1 MEDESFVDVEVAE
14 ILNRNFVAVKVDR
27 EERPDID
34 AVYMNVT
41 QRMTGGG
48 GWPMTVIMTPEQ
60 KPFFAGTYIPKKPRY
75 GSIGLVELLN
85 VVVDK
90 WGKNKEELV
99 RSSNRITDA
108 VIAGEGNKKSGIKLS
123 KKVLREARDTLISN
137 FDRKY
142 GGFGRSPKF
151 PQPSSLLFLLNYYC
165 AEDDEEALRAV
176 EKTLESMFR
185 GGIFDHVGGGFS
197 RYSTDEKWLAPHFE
211 KMLYDNA
218 LLLYTYIYA
227 FQITK
232 RELYKNIAEKI
243 FCYILREMT
252 DEEGGFYSAQDA
264 DSEGEEGKYYVFTP
278 GEIVNVLGKEDGEY
292 FIQYY
297 GLTERGNFEG
307 KNIPNLIDNYD
318 YYRRDERIEEINKR
332 LYEYRLKRTVLHKD
346 DKILTSWNGMMI
358 AALAKAYQV
367 TRDEKYLKAAEKAVD
382 FIEKHLTDGDLM
394 KVMYREGSSMGVGTL
409 DDYAMYVWGL
419 TEMYEADFN
428 VNYLK
433 RALELNEKMIELF
446 KDDAGGFFM
455 KSKAGEQLIYN
466 PKETYDGATPSGN
479 SVAAL
484 NLFRL
489 ARITGKVDI
498 EDSAAMHMQYLSNN
512 MSDYPSGYTFAL
524 LPVFFEIFQ
533 SKEIV
538 CLADNDDDLKKLK
551 SILTGNIMINNTV
564 VAVKYTALK
573 ELKCTIGYIGDYKL
587 IDGKTTFYVC
597 RNKNCSLPF
606 TDFNKLEEEISM

>member
-1 MEDESFVDVEVAE
+1 MEDESFVDAEVAG
-14 ILNRNFVAVKVDR
+14 ILNENFVAVKVDR

-60 KPFFAGTYIPKKPRY
+60 KPFFAGTYIPKKQRY
-75 GSIGLVELLN
+75 GSTGLIELLN
-85 VVVDK
+85 IVVDK
-90 WGKNKEELV
+90 WGKNKEELI

-108 VIAGEGNKKSGIKLS
+108 VIAVEGNKISDIKLS
-123 KKVLREARDTLISN
+123 KKVLREARDTLLSN

-151 PQPSSLLFLLNYYC
+151 PQPSGLLFLLNYYC
-165 AEDDEEALRAV
+165 AEDDEESLKAV

-227 FQITK
+227 YQITK
-232 RELYKNIAEKI
+232 KELYKNIAEKI
-243 FCYILREMT
+243 FDYILREMT
-252 DEEGGFYSAQDA
+252 DKEGGFYSAQDA
-264 DSEGEEGKYYVFTP
+264 DSEGEEGKYYVFTS
-278 GEIVNVLGKEDGEY
+278 GEIVNVLGKKDGEY

-297 GLTERGNFEG
+297 ELTERGNFEG

-318 YYRRDERIEEINKR
+318 YYLRDERIEEINKK

-346 DKILTSWNGMMI
+346 DKVLTSWNGMMI

-367 TRDEKYLKAAEKAVD
+367 TCDEKYLKAAEKAVD

-394 KVMYREGSSMGVGTL
+394 KVMYREGLSMGVGTL
-409 DDYAMYVWGL
+409 DDYAMYIWGL
-419 TEMYEADFN
+419 TEMYEANFN
-428 VNYLK
+428 VNHLK

-455 KSKAGEQLIYN
+455 KSKIGEQLIYN

-484 NLFRL
+484 NIFRL
-489 ARITGKVDI
+489 ARLTGKADI
-498 EDSAAMHMQYLSNN
+498 EESAALHMQYLSNN
-512 MSDYPSGYTFAL
+512 MSDYPAGYTFAL
-524 LPVFFEIFQ
+524 LSAFFEIYQ

-538 CLADNDDDLKKLK
+538 CLAENDDDLKRLK
-551 SILTGNIMINNTV
+551 SILNENIMINNTV
-564 VAVKYTALK
+564 AAVKYTSL
-573 ELKCTIGYIGDYKL
+573 EEMEGTIDYIGDYKL
-587 IDGKTTFYVC
+587 VDGKTTFYVC

-606 TDFNKLEEEISM
+606 NDFNKLKEEISM